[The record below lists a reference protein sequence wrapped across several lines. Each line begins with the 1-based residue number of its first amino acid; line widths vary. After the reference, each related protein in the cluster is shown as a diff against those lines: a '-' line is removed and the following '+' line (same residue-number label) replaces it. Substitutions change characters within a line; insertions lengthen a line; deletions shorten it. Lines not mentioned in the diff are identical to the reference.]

1 MQLHAWELVLLIILN
16 SFAVTVLGNGWSEQ
30 RVKNLIGGKE
40 RYVYLP
46 KPLPVHL
53 EYFTAYV
60 DDAGALQLR
69 DDLYGYSHRVK
80 EALGLEGNS

>member
-1 MQLHAWELVLLIILN
+1 
-16 SFAVTVLGNGWSEQ
+16 
-30 RVKNLIGGKE
+30 IGGKE

-60 DDAGALQLR
+60 DEFGDLQLR
-69 DDLYGYSHRVK
+69 EDLYGYSRKVRA
-80 EALGLEGNS
+80 ALGLEPPGPRASAM

>member
-1 MQLHAWELVLLIILN
+1 
-16 SFAVTVLGNGWSEQ
+16 
-30 RVKNLIGGKE
+30 VKNLIGGKE

-60 DDAGALQLR
+60 DDAGELQLR

-80 EALGLEGNS
+80 AALGLEGNS